1 MGDAVGD
8 VAGYV
13 HGAVTHHVNKAL
25 NATDAIGDHISN
37 AADAVGDAAGDVHD
51 AVSHHV
57 GQALDTPIR
66 DFFPG
71 SGNLNVSNASNVP
84 ESASNLTD
92 IGDFDGDSENMTEGS
107 HSDATHASHL
117 INHVANSTNATNASA
132 AQPPMSQPTPNKPSS
147 PSVAGDGARGPDT
160 TTDSSAN
167 DTKIW
172 AD

>member
-1 MGDAVGD
+1 M
-8 VAGYV
+8 AGYDNWRR
-13 HGAVTHHVNKAL
+13 GWSNIKKQFCCESQDRGCETGD
-25 NATDAIGDHISN
+25 NAFERDGNTSILKSIADNISGN
-37 AADAVGDAAGDVHD
+37 ETSHAATGEG
-51 AVSHHV
+51 
-57 GQALDTPIR
+57 
-66 DFFPG
+66 FPG

-107 HSDATHASHL
+107 HSNATHASHL

-132 AQPPMSQPTPNKPSS
+132 AQPPNKSSS